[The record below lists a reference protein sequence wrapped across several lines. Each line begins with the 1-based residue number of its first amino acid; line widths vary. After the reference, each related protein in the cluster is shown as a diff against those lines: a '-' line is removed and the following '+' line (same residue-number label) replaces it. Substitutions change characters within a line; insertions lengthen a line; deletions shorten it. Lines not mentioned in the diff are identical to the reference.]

1 MTKTEWF
8 KRHFQPIDDNGLLP
22 GILERLEGTPARIFY
37 KIGRLGAETGIPDKG
52 KWSIKK
58 EIGHLID
65 LEPLWLERM
74 KQIANGETNLVKADL
89 SNTKTHETDH
99 DSRDLADLAQDFA
112 GERAKMMDFLRQL
125 REEDLQKAAV
135 HPRLGTPMRL
145 VDLAFFVAE
154 HDDHHLAQVTMST
167 PDKISGTPA
176 NGQDLRSPTP

>member
-8 KRHFQPIDDNGLLP
+8 RRHFPPIDDNGLLP

-37 KIGRLGAETGIPDKG
+37 KIERLSGHAGKPDTG

-65 LEPLWLERM
+65 LEPLWLGRM

-99 DSRDLADLAQDFA
+99 DSRELADLARDFEAARA
-112 GERAKMMDFLRQL
+112 GMMDFLRQV
-125 REEDLQKAAV
+125 RDEDLNKAAL

-154 HDDHHLAQVTMST
+154 HDDHHLAQMSWLA
-167 PDKISGTPA
+167 SG
-176 NGQDLRSPTP
+176 D